1 MRGKLNPP
9 ERKRGIE
16 KKREKKEGQKK
27 MRKEK
32 MLKGKMIVS
41 AMILGMLAL
50 SGCSAS
56 NDDAAQAGSAGSQSG
71 TEAPQNSG
79 NADGAESSRGASA
92 DTSGKPTELLL
103 AAAASMKPVMDEVL
117 IPEFTK
123 QHPEYQVTATY
134 DSSGKLQTQIEQ
146 GLDADLFLSAATK
159 QMDALNGEGLIN
171 PDTITMLLENQI
183 VLIVPKGSEDGY
195 KTFEDI
201 QKAPVIAIGDP
212 DSVPAG
218 QYAKEALE
226 HLGLYDTLKSR
237 CSLGTNVTEVLNWVA
252 EKSADAGIVYATD
265 AATTDRVTVIAP
277 APKGS
282 LAKKVLYPIAVLKSS
297 KHPEG
302 SSLFLE
308 FLKSADASKA
318 FSSYGFTPQAK

>member
-1 MRGKLNPP
+1 
-9 ERKRGIE
+9 
-16 KKREKKEGQKK
+16 
-27 MRKEK
+27 MRKK
-32 MLKGKMIVS
+32 NMIKGKMIVS

-56 NDDAAQAGSAGSQSG
+56 NGSTAQTGSAGSQSG
-71 TEAPQNSG
+71 TESPQHDGNAADGSTAAQNSDNTQADG
-79 NADGAESSRGASA
+79 RAAAGGMSADGAESRRGTAA
-92 DTSGKPTELLL
+92 DTGGKPTELLL

-159 QMDALNGEGLIN
+159 QMDALNGEGLIK
-171 PDTITMLLENQI
+171 PDTVTMLLENQI

-265 AATTDRVTVIAP
+265 AATTDRVTVIAS

-282 LAKKVLYPIAVLKSS
+282 LAKDVLYPAAVLKSS

-302 SSLFLE
+302 ASLFLE

-318 FSSYGFTPQAK
+318 FSSYGFTPLSK